1 MRNRVVSEMIR
12 SRCTLMKLS
21 GTRTR
26 PLPDSLPSFVMAFS
40 ISDGSCTSAVMGRTF
55 NFVADSMN
63 GREKKLAVS
72 WHGIRIVHD
81 GNAGELRHH
90 LFQHLEIFPCDTR
103 VQDREAGDVAARS
116 RHARDK
122 PATNRIGHGDEHDR
136 NGPRGLHQR
145 VGDRGA
151 LAENAVWLELY
162 QLFRQRLHARG
173 VAFGIAVLDAKVLAE
188 GPALRFETFFER
200 LDASLGL
207 RIVCEAHQ
215 HPDDA
220 HANSLLRFRRDRLVG
235 PGAAEKSYEFA
246 SSNFNCHPP
255 PRPYEMDSPFAR
267 GWKHIISIVIG
278 SRLPK
283 IIQRF

>member
-1 MRNRVVSEMIR
+1 MRNCAVSEMIR

-21 GTRTR
+21 GTRIR
-26 PLPDSLPSFVMAFS
+26 PLPDSLPSFVTAFS
-40 ISDGSCTSAVMGRTF
+40 ISDASCTSAVMGRTF
-55 NFVADSMN
+55 NGLDERT
-63 GREKKLAVS
+63 GKKRAAI

-90 LFQHLEIFPCDTR
+90 LFQYLEIFPCDAR

-122 PATNRIGHGDEHDR
+122 PTTNRIGHGDEHDR
-136 NGPRGLHQR
+136 NGLCGLPQRGD
-145 VGDRGA
+145 DRGA
-151 LAENAVWLELY
+151 LAENAVRLELH
-162 QLFRQRLHARG
+162 QLFRERLHARG

-215 HPDDA
+215 LPD
-220 HANSLLRFRRDRLVG
+220 
-235 PGAAEKSYEFA
+235 Y
-246 SSNFNCHPP
+246 
-255 PRPYEMDSPFAR
+255 
-267 GWKHIISIVIG
+267 
-278 SRLPK
+278 
-283 IIQRF
+283 